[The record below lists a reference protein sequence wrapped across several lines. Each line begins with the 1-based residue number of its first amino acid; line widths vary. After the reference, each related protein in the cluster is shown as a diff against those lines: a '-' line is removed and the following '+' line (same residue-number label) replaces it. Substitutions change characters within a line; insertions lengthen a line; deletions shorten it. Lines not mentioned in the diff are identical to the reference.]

1 MTVETADQARSEFEV
16 LSEEELAHVVGGVY
30 ETAQRASSIVMG
42 KVGGCGCGVG
52 H

>member
-1 MTVETADQARSEFEV
+1 MIVETADQARPALEV
-16 LSEEELAHVVGGVY
+16 LSEDELADVVGGVY
-30 ETAQRASSIVMG
+30 ETAQRASSLVMS